1 MGHTTLAHTDKP
13 HLIWV
18 YECLRSFRHA
28 YLKTTR
34 GVGALSRP
42 PAGKE
47 LAGAGAEPSP
57 PPGAGGGGALRRRS
71 ATPHTMFIASDP
83 GLAGHRHPRLA
94 DRGREKP
101 RRSESDPG
109 CALRFEGAQRNA
121 IELAQG
127 RFVRRN
133 REFCVGSARA
143 RASSSPMFRA
153 RDVGRSVRF
162 VRGEEEV

>member
-1 MGHTTLAHTDKP
+1 M
-13 HLIWV
+13 
-18 YECLRSFRHA
+18 RSFRHA

-121 IELAQG
+121 IAIAQG
-127 RFVRRN
+127 RFARRN
-133 REFCVGSARA
+133 REFCVGSTRT
-143 RASSSPMFRA
+143 
-153 RDVGRSVRF
+153 RDLAYV
-162 VRGEEEV
+162 